1 MLRKLKP
8 DRGIQGLIPAIAS
21 LLIFFFTAIVL
32 NLSVAFNV
40 LGGIMIFYAFIFGF
54 WSFIKS
60 TNYYFLISAF
70 YLLAF
75 GTLLILFDLPDDFN
89 GPAPK
94 FTDELKVGLLFVYF
108 FMFWLMYVGYQKKLK
123 YRGRE
128 IMELAAW
135 DVEAG
140 PESYTERPRP
150 AGVVDYSKYDI
161 IDFGNYLKKILLCY
175 PFQEENRVV
184 MVPIKHGAEFE
195 LLFKPNYEY
204 LSKTWIS
211 FDFEGQVS
219 VHISRKDY
227 LDYKEDLAFDH
238 LCESLGQLFITFADF
253 YMKGNKVRILDR
265 LNSVKIGLF
274 S

>member
-21 LLIFFFTAIVL
+21 LLIFFFVAFVL
-32 NLSVAFNV
+32 NVSVAFNV
-40 LGGIMIFYAFIFGF
+40 LGAIMIFYAFIFGF

-70 YLLAF
+70 YLLTF
-75 GTLLILFDLPDDFN
+75 GTLLILFDLPHDFN

-94 FTDELKVGLLFVYF
+94 FIDELKVGLLFVYF
-108 FMFWLMYVGYQKKLK
+108 FLFWLMYVSYQKKLK

-135 DVEAG
+135 DVEEG
-140 PESYTERPRP
+140 PESYTERP
-150 AGVVDYSKYDI
+150 
-161 IDFGNYLKKILLCY
+161 NYLKKILVCY
-175 PFQEENRVV
+175 PFQEENRLI
-184 MVPIKHGAEFE
+184 MVPIKYGAEFE
-195 LLFKPNYEY
+195 LLYKPNYDY

-211 FDFEGQVS
+211 FDFDGQVS

-227 LDYKEDLAFDH
+227 LDYKDDLAFDH